1 MSNMLRA
8 PRAAPK
14 TLRSNLSSSL
24 DIGFGSSSRL
34 PPGKLPSVKDVLQ
47 LISYYREQPKAAFK
61 GISDF
66 CCSSNNA
73 SKEANCLKEGG
84 CCESGK
90 PCLAFQVKKPYLMA
104 GFVTVSDQAILRN
117 LKNVN
122 DEQKAVAKL
131 KGKSTPGAETR
142 KARFQEDILKTFTF
156 AYIPDT
162 FI

>member
-34 PPGKLPSVKDVLQ
+34 PPGKLPSVKDVRQ

-73 SKEANCLKEGG
+73 SKEANCLKGG